1 MLHHTLDVDASF
13 MSWTYF
19 SQSKLFKVILNIEK
33 PYVSTIRC
41 DFIVK
46 YLKLT
51 NLLRTKKAA
60 ILLTF
65 EKNNRL

>member
-19 SQSKLFKVILNIEK
+19 PSKLFKVILNIEK

-51 NLLRTKKAA
+51 KLLRTKKAA
-60 ILLTF
+60 ILLTL

>member
-19 SQSKLFKVILNIEK
+19 PSKLFKVILNIEK

-51 NLLRTKKAA
+51 KLLRTKKAA